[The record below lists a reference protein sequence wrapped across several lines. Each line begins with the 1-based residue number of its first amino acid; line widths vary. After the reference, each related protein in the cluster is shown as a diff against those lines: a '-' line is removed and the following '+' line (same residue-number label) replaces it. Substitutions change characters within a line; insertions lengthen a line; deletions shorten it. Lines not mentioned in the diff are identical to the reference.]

1 MPGAG
6 ARRWWRSRSQAA
18 RVDLYVRSSLYA
30 NLVLVPALAGGAV
43 LTDFPHGPRWLTV
56 AALTSG
62 HAVLCGL
69 LVRAGLD
76 HSLGR
81 RDRPDRLI
89 AAGAV
94 TTVAGIAA
102 GVLAFPERTPGH
114 PDGPA
119 TAILLVLLAAYVM
132 ALATT
137 TVRGAAA
144 VTAFGGVAA
153 YLTAAAKVNAAD
165 PSVAAFSLAALLAAL
180 VAACRVSVWLLG
192 VVWELDR
199 SRDIR
204 ARLAVAEERLRF
216 ARDLHDVVGR
226 TLSVVALKAELSA
239 RLARR
244 GRDQAADEMLEVRR
258 IAQESLVELRALVG
272 GYRTADLP
280 AELAG
285 ARELLAAAGVTCT
298 VDGDGGALPA
308 EAQAM
313 LGWVVREGTTNVL
326 RHSEARAC
334 TIAVREAPSGTVTLT
349 MENDG
354 VPGGDEA
361 VHPGNGLVGLG
372 ERLAPRGGEIIT
384 QRYGVSGFRLV
395 AVLPAGAASAQAV
408 QA

>member
-30 NLVLVPALAGGAV
+30 NLVVVPALAAGAV
-43 LTDFPHGPRWLTV
+43 FTDFPHGPSWLLV
-56 AALTSG
+56 AALTAA

-81 RDRPDRLI
+81 RDRPDKLI
-89 AAGAV
+89 VAGAV
-94 TTVAGIAA
+94 ATVAGIAA
-102 GVLAFPERTPGH
+102 GILAFPERTPGH

-119 TAILLVLLAAYVM
+119 TAILLVLLAAYATAV
-132 ALATT
+132 ATT
-137 TVRGAAA
+137 TVRAAAA
-144 VTAFGGVAA
+144 VAAFGCAAA
-153 YLTAAAKVNAAD
+153 YLMAVAQDAPD
-165 PSVAAFSLAALLAAL
+165 PSVAAFTLAALLAAL
-180 VAACRVSVWLLG
+180 VAAYRVSVWLLG
-192 VVWELDR
+192 VVWELDG
-199 SRDIR
+199 SRDVR

-334 TIAVREAPSGTVTLT
+334 TITVREAPSGTVALT

-354 VPGGDEA
+354 VPGGEEA
-361 VHPGNGLVGLG
+361 VRPGNGLVGLG

-395 AVLPAGAASAQAV
+395 AVLPAGAAPAQAV